1 MARKTS
7 LETLRQKK
15 EKAQEK
21 VSRTKKAYDAALA
34 ELSEILN
41 KEEAILNENLL
52 EAFANSD
59 KTYDEV
65 MAFMGADIEDEE

>member
-1 MARKTS
+1 MARYTS

-15 EKAQEK
+15 EKAQAK
-21 VSRTKKAYDAALA
+21 VSRTKKQYDAALA
-34 ELSEILN
+34 ELSEILD

-52 EAFANSD
+52 KAFAKSD

-65 MAFMGADIEDEE
+65 MVFLGTDAEGDE

>member
-1 MARKTS
+1 MARQTS

-15 EKAQEK
+15 EKAQAK
-21 VSRTKKAYDAALA
+21 LSRTKKAYNAALA
-34 ELSEILN
+34 ELSEILD

-52 EAFANSD
+52 KAFARSD

-65 MAFMGADIEDEE
+65 MVFMGADKDGE

>member
-1 MARKTS
+1 MARQTS
-7 LETLRQKK
+7 VETLRAKK
-15 EKAQEK
+15 EKAQQK

-34 ELSEILN
+34 ELSEILD

-52 EAFANSD
+52 KAFADSD

-65 MAFMGADIEDEE
+65 MAFLGTDNEGEE

>member
-1 MARKTS
+1 MARQTS

-21 VSRTKKAYDAALA
+21 VSRTKKQYDAALA
-34 ELSEILN
+34 ELSEILE

-52 EAFANSD
+52 RAFAKSD

-65 MAFMGADIEDEE
+65 MAFMGADDEED

>member
-1 MARKTS
+1 MARQTS

-21 VSRTKKAYDAALA
+21 VSRTKKQYDAALA
-34 ELSEILN
+34 ELSEILE
-41 KEEAILNENLL
+41 KEEAILNEKLL
-52 EAFANSD
+52 RAFAKSD

-65 MAFMGADIEDEE
+65 MAFMGADDEED

>member
-1 MARKTS
+1 MARQTS

-15 EKAQEK
+15 EKAQQK

-34 ELSEILN
+34 ELSEILD
-41 KEEAILNENLL
+41 KEEAVLNENLL
-52 EAFANSD
+52 KAFADSD

-65 MAFMGADIEDEE
+65 MVFLGADNKGEE

>member
-1 MARKTS
+1 MARQTS

-15 EKAQEK
+15 EKAQSK

-34 ELSEILN
+34 ELSEILD

-52 EAFANSD
+52 KAFAKSD

-65 MAFMGADIEDEE
+65 MAFMGADNEEEK

>member
-52 EAFANSD
+52 EAFAKSD

-65 MAFMGADIEDEE
+65 MAFMGVDDEGE

>member
-1 MARKTS
+1 MARQTS

-21 VSRTKKAYDAALA
+21 VSRTKKAYDAAVA
-34 ELSEILN
+34 ELSEILD

-52 EAFANSD
+52 KAFAKSD
-59 KTYDEV
+59 RTYDEV
-65 MAFMGADIEDEE
+65 IAFLGTEAEEE

>member
-1 MARKTS
+1 MARQTS

-15 EKAQEK
+15 EKAQQK
-21 VSRTKKAYDAALA
+21 VSRTKKQHDVALA
-34 ELSEILN
+34 ELSEILD

-52 EAFANSD
+52 KAFADSN

-65 MAFMGADIEDEE
+65 MAFFGANAEGDA

>member
-52 EAFANSD
+52 EAFAKSD
-59 KTYDEV
+59 RTYDEV

>member
-1 MARKTS
+1 MARQTS
-7 LETLRQKK
+7 LETLRKKK

-34 ELSEILN
+34 ELSEILD

-52 EAFANSD
+52 KAFARSD

-65 MAFMGADIEDEE
+65 MAFMGADVEGE

>member
-1 MARKTS
+1 MARYTS

-15 EKAQEK
+15 EKAQAK
-21 VSRTKKAYDAALA
+21 VSRTKKQYDAALA
-34 ELSEILN
+34 ELSEILD

-52 EAFANSD
+52 KAFARSD

-65 MAFMGADIEDEE
+65 MAFMGADSEEEK

>member
-1 MARKTS
+1 MARQTS

-15 EKAQEK
+15 EKAQAK
-21 VSRTKKAYDAALA
+21 VSRTKKQYDAALA

-52 EAFANSD
+52 KAFAKSD

-65 MAFMGADIEDEE
+65 MAFLGTDSEEEE